1 MEAVGLQII
10 LAPAAT
16 YDVRTDITI
25 PAIVSRGPDLIR
37 PRRQCLSSL
46 FCCFSL
52 QTLHPP
58 GSRRPGPRRPIVSGE
73 IEAPSPES
81 EAQQGASAYT
91 ASSLGTSLALTL
103 DPRLL
108 SPLVWMPSVR
118 LLEKSQKTQETV
130 LRLSPKF
137 LAPETMGATWA

>member
-1 MEAVGLQII
+1 M
-10 LAPAAT
+10 

-25 PAIVSRGPDLIR
+25 PTIVSRGPDLIHA
-37 PRRQCLSSL
+37 PSSR
-46 FCCFSL
+46 FTS
-52 QTLHPP
+52 
-58 GSRRPGPRRPIVSGE
+58 PRRPIVSGE

>member
-1 MEAVGLQII
+1 M
-10 LAPAAT
+10 

-37 PRRQCLSSL
+37 P
-46 FCCFSL
+46 
-52 QTLHPP
+52 TPEEAVHVA
-58 GSRRPGPRRPIVSGE
+58 RRPIVSGE

-137 LAPETMGATWA
+137 LAPETMGATWVYSWVKRLKKVTHYI

>member
-1 MEAVGLQII
+1 M
-10 LAPAAT
+10 

-37 PRRQCLSSL
+37 
-46 FCCFSL
+46 
-52 QTLHPP
+52 
-58 GSRRPGPRRPIVSGE
+58 SRRPGAPLSPE
-73 IEAPSPES
+73 KIEAPSPES

>member
-1 MEAVGLQII
+1 M
-10 LAPAAT
+10 

-37 PRRQCLSSL
+37 PKRQFTS
-46 FCCFSL
+46 
-52 QTLHPP
+52 
-58 GSRRPGPRRPIVSGE
+58 PRHPIVSGE
-73 IEAPSPES
+73 IEAPSLES

-118 LLEKSQKTQETV
+118 LLEKSRKTQETV
-130 LRLSPKF
+130 FRLSPKF